1 MKILLSEIDFARLGE
16 DARTEIL
23 ALLSPPEPDAPQLSP
38 EFEGLDMDRVV
49 DLTDEQVQRW
59 MEAAS
64 DTTKSGVRVFAEQG
78 PIVPPQALTAAG
90 IKKIYHFQSRT
101 TVRTR
106 TVTGRKNAHFF
117 GWTNDWKNVEA
128 EQRKLAVTPITYRSL
143 RRYFQL
149 AAA

>member
-1 MKILLSEIDFARLGE
+1 MEIVLSEIDFARLGE
-16 DARTEIL
+16 DARTDIL

-49 DLTDEQVQRW
+49 DLTDEQVQQW

-78 PIVPPQALTAAG
+78 PIIPPQALTAAG
-90 IKKIYHFQSRT
+90 IENLPHFQSRT

-117 GWTNDWKNVEA
+117 GWSDDWRNVKA
-128 EQRKLAVTPITYRSL
+128 EQRKYAVTPTTYRSL
-143 RRYFQL
+143 RRYFKL
-149 AAA
+149 AAV